1 MRSSFLLGTLA
12 AAALALA
19 ACSSSSPTPSPAPSG
34 SAPASASASAK
45 PPVETYGT
53 PISPPVDPARVMAAL
68 DPDHKPPYAGP
79 TATLKGKVRLEG
91 DAAPASGLK
100 FDAKCAE
107 APATYGKLF
116 RVGLDNGLADAM
128 VTVTRYQDRGWVPPK
143 EQAVKAGF
151 RGCAAVQRTY
161 VLTFGQRLEV
171 TNLDRTA
178 DPYIPMLDGAPS
190 KTMQVAVPGGA
201 PIKLYPMEPG
211 HYMLRDSMDRGPVA
225 DVFVLKYATHAVTGL
240 DGRYEISG
248 IPVGKV
254 RVDAFLPVISK
265 SQGQE
270 IELKEGENT
279 LDVVMKFDAKK
290 DVPGGAVP
298 ASSASAAPSAKA
310 PPPNPKV
317 PR

>member
-1 MRSSFLLGTLA
+1 MRSITV
-12 AAALALA
+12 ALAGACALT
-19 ACSSSSPTPSPAPSG
+19 ACSSSSPTPAPGSSSG
-34 SAPASASASAK
+34 SPSASAPASASAK
-45 PPVETYGT
+45 PPVETYGLA
-53 PISPPVDPARVMAAL
+53 ISPPFDAAKVMGVL

-79 TATLKGKVRLEG
+79 TATLRGRVRMEG
-91 DAAPASGLK
+91 DASPPSGLK
-100 FDAKCAE
+100 FNAKCTE
-107 APATYGKLF
+107 ADATYGKLF
-116 RVGLDNGLADAM
+116 RVGLDNALADAM
-128 VTVTRYQDRGWVPPK
+128 VTVTRYADRGWVPPA
-143 EQAVKAGF
+143 EPAVKAGF

-161 VLTFGQRLEV
+161 VLTYGQRLEV

-201 PIKLYPMEPG
+201 PIKLYATEPG

-240 DGRYEISG
+240 DGRYEIKG

-265 SQGQE
+265 SQGE
-270 IELKEGENT
+270 SVDLKEGDNT
-279 LDVVMKFDAKK
+279 LDLVMKFDAKK
-290 DVPGGAVP
+290 DLSGGAAP
-298 ASSASAAPSAKA
+298 APSGSASAGKPAPKVD
-310 PPPNPKV
+310 PKV